1 MKKVSYSSLSREAA
15 AELYADLQKTYAE
28 YVARGL
34 RLDMSRGKPAPDQLD
49 ICEGL
54 FTAISKNGDVA
65 DVSPDVRNYGGIDG
79 IPEMKALFAE
89 ILGVSPSEVVI
100 GGNASLTMMF
110 DMVSRSVTHGVMGST
125 PWCKLPEVKF
135 LCPVPG
141 YDRHFGICECF
152 GIKMIPISMNADG
165 PDMDE
170 VRKYVENDASVKGIW
185 CVPKYSNPS
194 GITYSDDVVRAFAAL
209 NPAAEDF
216 RIFWD
221 NAYCVHDLYDEG
233 DKLLGIL
240 DECRKNGKE
249 DMVYIFAS
257 TSKISFPGAGV
268 GAMAMSEANIAA
280 AKKVMTYQMIGP
292 DKINQLRHVKYFK
305 NLDGVM
311 AHMKKHAALIGP
323 KFETVLN
330 ALDSELSG
338 LDIAEW
344 TAPRGG
350 YFISLYTPD
359 GCARRT
365 YQLATEAGVVLTKVG
380 ATYPYGND
388 LRDSNIRIAPTYP
401 ADEELD
407 IAMHVLACSV
417 KLAAVENLLE
427 KSEG

>member
-65 DVSPDVRNYGGIDG
+65 GVTPDVRNYGGIDG

-350 YFISLYTPD
+350 YFISLDVLPGTAKRVHKLMAD
-359 GCARRT
+359 
-365 YQLATEAGVVLTKVG
+365 AGVVMTGCG
-380 ATYPYGND
+380 ATFPYGND
-388 LRDSNIRIAPTYP
+388 PKDTNLRIAPTYP
-401 ADEELD
+401 TVDELKTASEL
-407 IAMHVLACSV
+407 LCLCT
-417 KLAAVENLLE
+417 KLAALE
-427 KSEG
+427 KIMG